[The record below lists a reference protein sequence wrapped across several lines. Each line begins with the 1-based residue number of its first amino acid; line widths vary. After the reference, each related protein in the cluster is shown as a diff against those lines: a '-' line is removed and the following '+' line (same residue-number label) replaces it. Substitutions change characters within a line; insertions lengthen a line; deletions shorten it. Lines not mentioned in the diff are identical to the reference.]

1 MRPEGRETMKR
12 DKSIRLYEEAV
23 RLMPGGVN
31 SPVRAFR
38 SVNETPFFVERSKGA
53 YLYDVDG
60 NAYLDFVASWGAI
73 ILGHAHDGLV
83 KEAQAAVADGTSY
96 GACHPN
102 EAKLARLLIE
112 AFPSMEKVRLT
123 SSGTEAT
130 MSAVRLARGATGK
143 NGIIKFRGCY
153 HGHVDSLLVKAGS
166 GLATFGIPDSAGVP
180 ADLAKH
186 TFVAEFNH
194 LDSVRAIVNENED
207 IACVIIEPIMGNMGV
222 ILPEKGFLEGVQE
235 LCNKAG
241 ILLIFDEVI
250 TGFRVTYGGAQHLYN
265 IDPDLTCLGKIIG
278 GGFPIGAFGGKA
290 SIMDHIA
297 PLGSV
302 YQAGTLSGNPVAVRA
317 GIYALNFLKT
327 ENPYDSLKV
336 KVELLARNVLES
348 AARFGIP
355 YRINGV
361 TGMFTGFFS
370 SKDVTDYESAVQ
382 ASRDVYAR
390 FFGMMLEEGIFFA
403 PSPFEASFLTLAHS
417 EVEIGKTIEAFDRT
431 FKRLANAN

>member
-1 MRPEGRETMKR
+1 
-12 DKSIRLYEEAV
+12 
-23 RLMPGGVN
+23 
-31 SPVRAFR
+31 
-38 SVNETPFFVERSKGA
+38 
-53 YLYDVDG
+53 
-60 NAYLDFVASWGAI
+60 
-73 ILGHAHDGLV
+73 
-83 KEAQAAVADGTSY
+83 
-96 GACHPN
+96 
-102 EAKLARLLIE
+102 
-112 AFPSMEKVRLT
+112 VRLT

-130 MSAVRLARGATGK
+130 MSAIRLARGATGK

-166 GLATFGIPDSAGVP
+166 GLATFGTPDSAGVP

-194 LDSVRAIVNENED
+194 IDSVQTIVKENKD

-235 LCNKAG
+235 LCSKAG

-250 TGFRVTYGGAQHLYN
+250 TGFRVAYGGAQQLYK

-278 GGFPIGAFGGKA
+278 GGFPIGAFGGKG
-290 SIMDHIA
+290 SLMEHIA

-317 GIYALNFLKT
+317 GIYALNLLKA
-327 ENPYDSLKV
+327 ENPYDSFKV
-336 KVELLARNVLES
+336 KVELLTRSILES

-370 SKDVTDYESAVQ
+370 DKDVTDYESASQ

-390 FFGMMLEEGIFFA
+390 FFGMMLEEGMFFA

-417 EVEIGKTIEAFDRT
+417 EVEIGKAIEAFDRT